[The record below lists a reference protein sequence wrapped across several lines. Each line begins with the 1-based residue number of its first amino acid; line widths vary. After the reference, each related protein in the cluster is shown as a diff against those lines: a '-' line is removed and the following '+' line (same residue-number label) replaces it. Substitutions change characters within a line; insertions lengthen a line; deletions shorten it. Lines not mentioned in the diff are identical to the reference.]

1 MIHEIA
7 IKFGMEQK
15 GDALFHDE
23 NFRNH
28 HNLPC
33 YIPANVEDRH
43 DIYSRNDI
51 HMKVREWLDKE
62 GIEEYLLETYDGTR
76 PVIDDKF
83 INEWVVNVYQNL
95 SWQHPSTFLE
105 NLLF

>member
-1 MIHEIA
+1 MIHDIA
-7 IKFGMEQK
+7 LKFGMERK
-15 GDALFHDE
+15 GEALFHDE

-33 YIPANVEDRH
+33 YIPETVEDRH

-51 HMKVREWLDKE
+51 EMQVGEWLDRE
-62 GIEEYLLETYDGTR
+62 DTEEYLLEIYDGTM

-83 INEWVVNVYQNL
+83 INDWVVNVYEHL
-95 SWQHPSTFLE
+95 SWEHPSTYLE
-105 NLLF
+105 SLLT